1 MSLAALRNL
10 IDPKLE
16 AEPNRAHLVVDDVEL
31 PVAFKHNAQARRI
44 ILRMNPKA
52 EGVLLTVPPGTS
64 KGEALA
70 FARSQS
76 AWIAARMKRTPNTV
90 VFTDGMVLPLRGVL
104 HQVRHQPVPR
114 RTVWCEAAEGP
125 DEVPTVLVSGRPE
138 HLPRRLKDWLKAEAR
153 TDLAAA
159 SARYADEMGLKYSR
173 LTIRDQTSRWGS
185 CSSAGALSYSWR
197 LILAPEDVLDYVAA
211 HEVAHLAE
219 MNHGPRFWALVERHC
234 PHMKTSQHW
243 LKQHGR
249 DLHRYGA

>member
-10 IDPKLE
+10 IDPKP
-16 AEPNRAHLVVDDVEL
+16 AGDPDRALLVVDDVEL
-31 PVAFKHNAQARRI
+31 PVTFKHNAQARRI

-52 EGVLLTVPPGTS
+52 EGVLLTVPPGTT
-64 KGEALA
+64 KREALA

-76 AWIAARMKRTPNTV
+76 AWVAARLKRTPNTV
-90 VFTDGMVLPLRGVL
+90 SFADGMVLPLRGTL
-104 HQVRHQPVPR
+104 HQVRHRHVPR

-125 DEVPTVLVSGRPE
+125 EDVPAVLVSGRPE

-153 TDLAAA
+153 ADLTEA
-159 SARYADEMGLKYSR
+159 SARYAREMGLKYSR
-173 LTIRDQTSRWGS
+173 LTIRDQSSRWGS

-219 MNHGPRFWALVERHC
+219 MNHGPAFWSLVERYC
-234 PHMKTSQHW
+234 PHTNASRHW